1 MNSDIVSLE
10 ARGMT
15 MKATLKSQ
23 ESYAKYALD
32 RKELVRVINVA
43 VIESGKIVVPITAK
57 FYMGR
62 SRDAMTVH
70 CNLWAIDRSGERRTS
85 GYGAAGGGGYHKESA
100 ALAAAIRSAGIY
112 LSERIDGV
120 GEMAMQD
127 ALTAIVRELGYTGN
141 VRMIG

>member
-1 MNSDIVSLE
+1 
-10 ARGMT
+10 MT
-15 MKATLKSQ
+15 MHATVKTQ
-23 ESYAKYALD
+23 ESNAKYPLE
-32 RKELVRVINVA
+32 RKELVRVISVA
-43 VIESGKIVVPITAK
+43 VIKSGKIVVPVTAK

-62 SRDAMTVH
+62 SRNALTVH
-70 CNLWAIDRSGERRTS
+70 CNLWASDHSGERRTS

-100 ALAAAIRSAGIY
+100 ALDAAIKSAGIS
-112 LSERIDGV
+112 LSERINGV